1 MSDTAIA
8 PQPSPVRARSEDHRS
23 HPRRPT
29 LRPIAIRTLAGAL
42 IAAAALTAAVVATAT
57 AQTTGPTLRV
67 HAIFSGGRAQSFH
80 AGEVL
85 MVDVPR
91 AGGRK
96 LTQVCWTPAPIA
108 RPDCSPSS
116 LAAPHAGPLTIT
128 ATLDDGTRLTR
139 TLRIHAP
146 ATKVDG
152 PRAVPATITCRDVTL
167 FGNYDRR
174 AHRSHDP
181 RGTIRAGAQVGL
193 FNVIG
198 ADKIFMWDYA
208 TNLGGFGTE
217 HCART

>member
-1 MSDTAIA
+1 M
-8 PQPSPVRARSEDHRS
+8 
-23 HPRRPT
+23 RR
-29 LRPIAIRTLAGAL
+29 IAIRTLAGAL

-116 LAAPHAGPLTIT
+116 LAAPHGGPLTIT

-167 FGNYDRR
+167 FGNYDQRR
-174 AHRSHDP
+174 KRSRDP
-181 RGTIRAGAQVGL
+181 VETIRRGAQVGL
-193 FNVIG
+193 YNVIAPG
-198 ADKIFMWDYA
+198 KIFMWDYA
-208 TNLGGFGTE
+208 TNKAGFASQS
-217 HCART
+217 CAKAAS